1 MYGNA
6 QLALKAYA
14 AVGVESR
21 VDSADPHQLVLML
34 FEGSMIAV
42 ANARRH
48 LAENQIAARGMAI
61 SKAIMII
68 ENGLK
73 ASLDRGSGGA
83 LAQNLADL
91 YDYMRNRLLVAN
103 LQASDQPLAE
113 VHQLL
118 GELKDAWAQIK
129 PAAKDTGAA

>member
-6 QLALKAYA
+6 QLAIKAYA
-14 AVGVESR
+14 AVGVETR

-34 FEGSMIAV
+34 FEGAMIAV
-42 ANARRH
+42 SNARRH
-48 LAENQIAARGMAI
+48 LAEKQIAARGMAI

-73 ASLDRGSGGA
+73 ASLDRASGGG

-118 GELKDAWAQIK
+118 GDLKDAWAQIA
-129 PAAKDTGAA
+129 PANQSGGDA